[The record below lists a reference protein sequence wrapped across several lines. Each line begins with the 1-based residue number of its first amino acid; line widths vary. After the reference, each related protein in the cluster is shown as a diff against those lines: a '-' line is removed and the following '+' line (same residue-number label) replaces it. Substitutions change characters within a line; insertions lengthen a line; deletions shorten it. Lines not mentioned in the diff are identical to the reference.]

1 MKSSAVLVNLLKKE
15 EKMECDYHVLVLN
28 SVPNIG
34 EFERG
39 RARASASEQL
49 ARSLALKFWLRS
61 LARQKSS
68 NSQLARSRSLA
79 TFFREVQLAARS
91 LI

>member
-1 MKSSAVLVNLLKKE
+1 MVAHICPDNAAQVRSLI
-15 EKMECDYHVLVLN
+15 

-79 TFFREVQLAARS
+79 TFFREVQLAARVARS